1 MQANQL
7 CNSWKS
13 CTNFLNNRFFKQ
25 IWGRI
30 HNRHWICKQATSKV
44 ASTKWYP
51 QCSDGRN
58 HRCIMS
64 APKCTKGRDKFRVK
78 GWLIV
83 TMSSVSFYYAEQIR
97 SPHEATH
104 LLVTQQHLPALIF
117 RTCLHDIYH
126 YKNLKFVS
134 PLESEDA
141 TSFILLAECMHGD
154 TTIWSKMVL
163 MVFFLVLN
171 YHLLP

>member
-1 MQANQL
+1 M
-7 CNSWKS
+7 
-13 CTNFLNNRFFKQ
+13 
-25 IWGRI
+25 
-30 HNRHWICKQATSKV
+30 

-58 HRCIMS
+58 HQCIMS

-83 TMSSVSFYYAEQIR
+83 TISSVSFYSAEQIR

-117 RTCLHDIYH
+117 RTCLDDIYH

-134 PLESEDA
+134 PRVRRCNIVYFACGMYAWWYHHLKQNGVDGLFSCPQLPPA
-141 TSFILLAECMHGD
+141 PIILPSIHARHIHPLINPSIHP
-154 TTIWSKMVL
+154 TW
-163 MVFFLVLN
+163 
-171 YHLLP
+171 